1 MSGTFLNIITRSP
14 IQEFN
19 LNDKLNIQHAR
30 FYQKATEN
38 DSIIYK
44 LIRNTLTHDPK
55 GRDDPQMK
63 IPKSVEE
70 AGAGKSAQNL
80 SGYQILSL
88 ERNPAKRTTPV
99 SPERPEI

>member
-1 MSGTFLNIITRSP
+1 MTR
-14 IQEFN
+14 
-19 LNDKLNIQHAR
+19 
-30 FYQKATEN
+30 Y
-38 DSIIYK
+38 
-44 LIRNTLTHDPK
+44 TLTYDPK

-70 AGAGKSAQNL
+70 TGAGKGAQNL
-80 SGYQILSL
+80 PGYQILSS